1 MYFVVRTQ
9 NTPYKFYKRGWIA
22 VVGYVLV
29 LNCVNGNENI
39 TSVARW
45 YNYIHT
51 IYKQFINNNL

>member
-9 NTPYKFYKRGWIA
+9 NTYKFYKRGWIA

-51 IYKQFINNNL
+51 IYKQFLNNNL